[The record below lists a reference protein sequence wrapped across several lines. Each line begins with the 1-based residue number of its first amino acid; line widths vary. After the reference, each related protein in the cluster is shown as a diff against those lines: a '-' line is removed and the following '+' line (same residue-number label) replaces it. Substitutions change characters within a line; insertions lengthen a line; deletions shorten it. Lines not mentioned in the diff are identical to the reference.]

1 MGTPSDLL
9 AGESSEPA
17 WPAALADLPEL
28 RVSGA
33 GRRVLRLPELDNV
46 PLTPAVVELID
57 HPHFQRLRRVRQLG
71 PTLLVYPG
79 ATHTRFEHS
88 VGAYGVAVRYM
99 RSLLQHAHVRAA
111 LDAVDVRTVL
121 AAALLHDVGHYPFA
135 HTLEALHHQG
145 MDAPRHELL
154 ARDIVFGTAPGLPA
168 LRTSLAHVLERS
180 LRVDP
185 ERVLGLITRPRDALG
200 SPVDRLLQ
208 SVISSALDAD
218 KMDYLWRDSVHLGVP
233 YGRNYDR
240 ERLLNALT
248 TTADG
253 DAIAVTGKG
262 VISAEIFLFCRY
274 TMYSEV
280 YWHHTVRSLSA
291 MLERAW
297 ADLAAREALDAQEMT
312 SRLLGVGDDELLR
325 TLAAEA
331 PPRSVAALV
340 LGAMSFDRRRP
351 YKRVVTWSRAYNEP
365 DKLAAYERLYAMS
378 AEEHGRL
385 VARLRKLLAR
395 GSRALPDGTLILDV
409 PPRDKDRQPD
419 VAVHRA
425 RAHGGEGEYTSLRE
439 SSRIVR
445 AIGDDFLDVVKKI
458 RLFVHPDH
466 AAPLAADPPGTE
478 RIVMEAVLTA

>member
-1 MGTPSDLL
+1 VSREPFGEVADPL
-9 AGESSEPA
+9 AM
-17 WPAALADLPEL
+17 PEL
-28 RVSGA
+28 RGTGG
-33 GRRVLRLPELDNV
+33 GRSVLRLPELDNV
-46 PLTPAVVELID
+46 ALTPALVELID

-135 HTLEALHHQG
+135 HTLEALHHDG
-145 MDAPRHELL
+145 LDTPRHELL
-154 ARDIVFGTAPGLPA
+154 ARDIVLGTAPGLPT
-168 LRTSLAHVLERS
+168 LRKPLAAVLERS
-180 LRVDP
+180 LQVDP
-185 ERVLGLITRPRDALG
+185 ERVLDLVTRPRAALRG
-200 SPVDRLLQ
+200 PVDRLLQ
-208 SVISSALDAD
+208 SVINSALDAD

-297 ADLAAREALDAQEMT
+297 ADVAARERMDAQELT

-325 TLAAEA
+325 TLAAES
-331 PPRSVAALV
+331 PPKSVAALV
-340 LGAMSFDRRRP
+340 LNAMTFDHRQP
-351 YKRVVTWSRAYNEP
+351 YKRLITWSRAYTDP
-365 DKLAAYERLYAMS
+365 DKLAAYDRLYAMTRS
-378 AEEHGRL
+378 EHTRL
-385 VARLRKLLAR
+385 IARLRKLLSRGAR
-395 GSRALPDGTLILDV
+395 PLPDGALILDV
-409 PPRDKDRQPD
+409 PPRDKDHQPD
-419 VAVHRA
+419 IAVYQHRA
-425 RAHGGEGEYTSLRE
+425 QGGAGEYTTLRA

-466 AAPLAADPPGTE
+466 AGPLAADPKGTE
-478 RIVMEAVLTA
+478 RVVMDAILGG